1 MSTHRVY
8 YHQIYFYYTTMEVK
22 SVYMDLVEGKK
33 KGNVWKLESEAFK
46 KPIEIKICY
55 DNHELREFTTTC
67 EALDKKIA
75 DQNREIE
82 NLKRM
87 DADIDHWLK
96 LTQWEL
102 LKDRENV
109 LEMWRIIEQMNKEI
123 SQLYKV
129 VADQKTRIETLSGT
143 MLKLQETISEI
154 QKKVTKQPTVIHDK
168 CFVSWRESCGL
179 WMINIPDG
187 EYLLIAKYVVGEHN
201 EYVSNTDEILFDKIR
216 VEGQHYVPF
225 YKLEWGTELD
235 TPTATIYY
243 DLVFMP
249 L

>member
-1 MSTHRVY
+1 
-8 YHQIYFYYTTMEVK
+8 
-22 SVYMDLVEGKK
+22 MDLVEGKK

-82 NLKRM
+82 SLKRM

-96 LTQWEL
+96 LTQEEL
-102 LKDRENV
+102 FKQKDTNIFLGEEIQKNKSELKE
-109 LEMWRIIEQMNKEI
+109 
-123 SQLYKV
+123 LYKAI
-129 VADQKTRIETLSGT
+129 ADAKNTIEIQNWTILR
-143 MLKLQETISEI
+143 LQEQVKLLE
-154 QKKVTKQPTVIHDK
+154 KKVTKQPTVIHDK
-168 CFVSWRESCGL
+168 WFISWRESAWL
-179 WMINIPDG
+179 WMVNLPDWD
-187 EYLLIAKYVVGEHN
+187 YLLIMNTKVWEHN
-201 EYVSNTDEILFDKIR
+201 EYVENKDELIVEKIH

-225 YKLEWGTELD
+225 YKLVWGTKLD

-243 DLVFMP
+243 DLVFFP
-249 L
+249 I

>member
-1 MSTHRVY
+1 
-8 YHQIYFYYTTMEVK
+8 MEVK

-55 DNHELREFTTTC
+55 DNHELAEFNSRF
-67 EALDKKIA
+67 E
-75 DQNREIE
+75 EIE
-82 NLKRM
+82 NKVKLWAMLSRDLWDEMEIHYWNHKELKTQVELQEKV
-87 DADIDHWLK
+87 IQEQEKKISEQKSELK
-96 LTQWEL
+96 E
-102 LKDRENV
+102 
-109 LEMWRIIEQMNKEI
+109 
-123 SQLYKV
+123 LYKV

-201 EYVSNTDEILFDKIR
+201 EYVSNTDEILFDKIH